1 MTQNLFF
8 DELMDELATQSM
20 ARFGHNIFG
29 KNSHAS
35 MVASAMLT
43 TSMQKTI
50 KQHGNNPNA
59 FGQASE
65 TLEVGKENIK
75 NAYNNTGIKTYTTD
89 ELDEIRR
96 TKTEKD
102 FRFRDTIKANYSPKE
117 IDEIVKNTNLDEYA
131 KTNHTL
137 VDTLSVDK
145 NGNVVK
151 KEQLKAVSDNIFS
164 KRYDKYFEA
173 GVSLRIDS
181 DAYEGAEN
189 EIEKIKQNLA
199 KAPKHRKEI
208 IREKLKEREAK
219 FNQLIKGGDK
229 TEAGYIK
236 GKKQEGKMVNHTD
249 GNKALNTVYKIQAK
263 ESLNNIVQTGASD
276 ALAVALGALG
286 SSVVCEIEDEFVKN
300 NHEDFTKRI
309 ERVISNVINAAKGA
323 FARGAGFGVLDALI
337 TIASQIFKQIGGKIK
352 EIWSNLRNAAKSI
365 WNALWDYIS
374 GKIKTFKDF
383 IKVALKAI
391 FSMVVALYAMS
402 LESQITAY
410 LSPILSPLIAG
421 IISTALTIF
430 ICAFAVVVFSRTLEI
445 SINGFFAICAKAEM
459 AKKRREEIEALYDK
473 IMPQM
478 IENKENLEKYLND
491 YISDLEQ
498 RSELSF
504 NDLQLAL
511 ASDNYSKANDSIC
524 KLAELYGVKGLFK
537 SNEEFVEFLENDE
550 PWF

>member
-1 MTQNLFF
+1 
-8 DELMDELATQSM
+8 
-20 ARFGHNIFG
+20 
-29 KNSHAS
+29 
-35 MVASAMLT
+35 
-43 TSMQKTI
+43 
-50 KQHGNNPNA
+50 
-59 FGQASE
+59 
-65 TLEVGKENIK
+65 
-75 NAYNNTGIKTYTTD
+75 
-89 ELDEIRR
+89 
-96 TKTEKD
+96 
-102 FRFRDTIKANYSPKE
+102 
-117 IDEIVKNTNLDEYA
+117 
-131 KTNHTL
+131 
-137 VDTLSVDK
+137 
-145 NGNVVK
+145 
-151 KEQLKAVSDNIFS
+151 
-164 KRYDKYFEA
+164 
-173 GVSLRIDS
+173 
-181 DAYEGAEN
+181 
-189 EIEKIKQNLA
+189 
-199 KAPKHRKEI
+199 
-208 IREKLKEREAK
+208 
-219 FNQLIKGGDK
+219 
-229 TEAGYIK
+229 
-236 GKKQEGKMVNHTD
+236 MVNHTD

-276 ALAVALGALG
+276 ALAVALSVLG

-309 ERVISNVINAAKGA
+309 ERIISNVINAAKGA
-323 FARGAGFGVLDALI
+323 FARGAGFGVLDALVA
-337 TIASQIFKQIGGKIK
+337 IASQIFKQIGGKIK

-410 LSPILSPLIAG
+410 LSPILSPLVANIVG
-421 IISTALTIF
+421 TALTIF
-430 ICAFAVVVFSRTLEI
+430 ICAFTVVVFSRTLEI

-478 IENKENLEKYLND
+478 IENRENLEKYLND

-511 ASDNYSKANDSIC
+511 TSDNYSKANDSIC

-537 SNEEFVEFLENDE
+537 NNKEFVEFLENDE